1 MKKDLSVAHLAEPP
15 APLPHGIVVM
25 GVCGTGKSTIGIQL
39 ADTLDWT
46 YADADDFHPAPNV
59 AKMRAGTPL
68 NDEDRAPWLATLH
81 DHLRDHPHTVL
92 ACSAL
97 KARYREI
104 LRAAAPEIRFIFLQ
118 GDRDLLASRLGS
130 RAGHYMPDSLLD
142 SQLAALETPSV
153 TEAIWCDIALPPS
166 VIVAAARATLIAPK
180 SP

>member
-1 MKKDLSVAHLAEPP
+1 
-15 APLPHGIVVM
+15 M

-68 NDEDRAPWLATLH
+68 SDEDRAPWLTTLR
-81 DHLRDHPHTVL
+81 DHLRDHPRTVL

-104 LRAAAPEIRFIFLQ
+104 LRAAAPDIRFIFLQ
-118 GDRDLLASRLGS
+118 GDRDLLSSRLGA
-130 RAGHYMPDSLLD
+130 RAGHYMPSSLLD
-142 SQLAALETPSV
+142 SQLAALETPSA
-153 TEAIWCDIALPPS
+153 TEAIICDIALPPAA
-166 VIVAAARATLIAPK
+166 IVASAHATLVASK